1 MDKMP
6 CLPVKITDKRWAD
19 SLQDGSV
26 FMRSL
31 YDYGSWSV
39 VKRSQAGDQQMKSG
53 VQGDVGEGIV
63 RRVDPKV
70 GDEFFNRFDPEIRAV
85 MKDCFYIEDNIYQYC
100 KVFCMYGLTYMIP
113 EQCYQK
119 PDERLREFGDTAV
132 VILNPNE
139 FLNRILQGL
148 NRQYEDNF
156 NFRLDEVHYYPPDY
170 YGPLDEFCKSASFAW
185 QNEMRMR
192 VALLNPESYIIDEQG
207 RKRKELMQNR
217 DSITVNIGD
226 IRDISVQIPIEDL
239 IQLKLPEQIQNPHF
253 TLVEEE

>member
-70 GDEFFNRFDPEIRAV
+70 GDEFFNQIGRAHV
-85 MKDCFYIEDNIYQYC
+85 
-100 KVFCMYGLTYMIP
+100 
-113 EQCYQK
+113 
-119 PDERLREFGDTAV
+119 
-132 VILNPNE
+132 
-139 FLNRILQGL
+139 
-148 NRQYEDNF
+148 
-156 NFRLDEVHYYPPDY
+156 
-170 YGPLDEFCKSASFAW
+170 
-185 QNEMRMR
+185 
-192 VALLNPESYIIDEQG
+192 
-207 RKRKELMQNR
+207 
-217 DSITVNIGD
+217 
-226 IRDISVQIPIEDL
+226 
-239 IQLKLPEQIQNPHF
+239 
-253 TLVEEE
+253 